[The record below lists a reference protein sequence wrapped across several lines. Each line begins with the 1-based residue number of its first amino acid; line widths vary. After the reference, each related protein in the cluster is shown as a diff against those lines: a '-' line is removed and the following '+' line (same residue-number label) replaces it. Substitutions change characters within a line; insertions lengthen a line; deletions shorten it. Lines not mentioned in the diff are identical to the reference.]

1 MIYKIEVAAGKV
13 IFQDDND
20 PKHTA
25 KIVKEWTAAQ
35 KFRFESYREL
45 SSMYI

>member
-1 MIYKIEVAAGKV
+1 MVYKIEVAAGKV

-20 PKHTA
+20 PKHVA
-25 KIVKEWTAAQ
+25 KIIKEWIATQ
-35 KFRFESYREL
+35 KFRFEFYREL